1 MTESSPILVPLD
13 GSDFSEQAIPVAFA
27 LAERWHAP
35 LRLARVHVP
44 LTSEVHCADGL
55 VVMDN
60 RRDLEARQ
68 RDAAYLEQ
76 RRATASG
83 AAAETVLLQGP
94 GVPTALAR
102 DIGQSGARL
111 VVMTTHGRSG
121 LPRLLLGSVAGE
133 LVRRSPAPVLLVRP
147 RAEQAPGQFRRVL
160 VPLDDTELAR
170 SILCHAT
177 RVAEPG
183 AQLVLLTV
191 IEPLSWQSWP
201 DHMGT
206 PAPDE
211 REREAAA
218 RAWLEETAE
227 PLRALG
233 FQVETRV
240 SLSRHCAQEIL
251 AVAREIDANLVA
263 LATHGRSGL
272 VRAALGSVA
281 DQVVR
286 GTVVP
291 VLLLHPLRHAA
302 APSAELEREA
312 R

>member
-1 MTESSPILVPLD
+1 MTESAPILVPLD
-13 GSDFSEQAIPVAFA
+13 GSDFSEQAIPVASS

-44 LTSEVHCADGL
+44 LSSEVHCADGL

-60 RRDLEARQ
+60 QRDVEARL

-76 RRATASG
+76 QRATGSDVG
-83 AAAETVLLQGP
+83 AETVLLQGAA
-94 GVPTALAR
+94 VPTALAA
-102 DIGQSGARL
+102 DIRQSGARL

-121 LPRLLLGSVAGE
+121 LPRLLLGSVADE
-133 LVRRSPAPVLLVRP
+133 LVKRSPAPVLLVRP
-147 RAEQAPGQFRRVL
+147 QPEQVTRGFSRVL

-183 AQLVLLTV
+183 ARLVLLNV

-227 PLRALG
+227 PLRSLG
-233 FQVETRV
+233 FDVETRV

-251 AVAREIDANLVA
+251 AVARGMDANLIA

-272 VRAALGSVA
+272 ARAALGSVA

-291 VLLLHPLRHAA
+291 VLLLHPLRHGA